1 MDNVGANAFFKPD
14 GFLQSKKCFSEKNV
28 CQITTMQGNNEFI
41 VEFHNSIKGTM
52 HFLRFW
58 PNLQFNLD
66 CKHNNIYL
74 RFGLIIWI
82 ICVTKRFP
90 IQTIIILVVSNPS
103 LAVVID
109 FIESQMVFIAIAIAI
124 QVINSIVFP
133 IRSFRRWSL
142 TNLDTRKMSS
152 VDFPNVDNWYTNLG
166 LSEKKPMYS
175 SSNEITTTWI
185 QISRLFWFWLFLKY

>member
-1 MDNVGANAFFKPD
+1 MHFSNQTVFCKVRNAFQRKMSAR
-14 GFLQSKKCFSEKNV
+14 LQQCKE
-28 CQITTMQGNNEFI
+28 INEVI

-74 RFGLIIWI
+74 RFGLIIGI

-152 VDFPNVDNWYTNLG
+152 VDFTSVDNW
-166 LSEKKPMYS
+166 E
-175 SSNEITTTWI
+175 E
-185 QISRLFWFWLFLKY
+185 F